1 MTNLKG
7 FKAIVCS
14 TFCALIFIPAISC
27 ADQAQQSANKI
38 NAVISTQVFDKAK
51 KNENW
56 KLAYVTGKDAQVVF
70 MSITPKTNPKNEIG
84 METHPFDQVIF
95 VVEGNAKSI
104 VDGKESS
111 VASGDMIYIPQGMPH
126 NFINTSNSTPFKI
139 ISIYSDTDI
148 PANAA
153 YKTMSDTP
161 KD

>member
-1 MTNLKG
+1 
-7 FKAIVCS
+7 
-14 TFCALIFIPAISC
+14 
-27 ADQAQQSANKI
+27 
-38 NAVISTQVFDKAK
+38 
-51 KNENW
+51 
-56 KLAYVTGKDAQVVF
+56 

-126 NFINTSNSTPFKI
+126 NFINTSTSKPFKI

-153 YKTMSDTP
+153 YKRMSDTP